1 MTDQDENTDT
11 LQHHKQKLAK
21 KKKKQNTNVST
32 SEREVYHWGGVFV
45 LASADGRVLYSGPES
60 WKYR

>member
-1 MTDQDENTDT
+1 MKTQIRYNIINRNW
-11 LQHHKQKLAK
+11 LKR
-21 KKKKQNTNVST
+21 KKQNTNVST